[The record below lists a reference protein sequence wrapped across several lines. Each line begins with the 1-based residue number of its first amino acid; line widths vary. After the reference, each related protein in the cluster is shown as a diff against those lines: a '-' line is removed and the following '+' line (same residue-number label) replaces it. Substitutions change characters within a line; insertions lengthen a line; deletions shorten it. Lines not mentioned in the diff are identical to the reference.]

1 MPNLTALLGL
11 LLGLIALFVSPGAG
25 VKLISV
31 YLLLAGLLRLISAE
45 NAAVLPQAPRRAA
58 ARSVAEDSGEADLDD
73 ANDAGPKRPVD
84 AYRTFTPEELAPKRA
99 AKSRRRAADEET
111 EEEAE
116 E

>member
-31 YLLLAGLLRLISAE
+31 YLILAGLLRLISAE
-45 NAAVLPQAPRRAA
+45 NATAWPKAPRRAA
-58 ARSVAEDSGEADLDD
+58 ARSTVEETDADPDDLDD
-73 ANDAGPKRPVD
+73 SPKRPVD

-99 AKSRRRAADEET
+99 AKSRRRVADEET